1 MVNPLPFILGGVCVA
16 VALASAGQRRQPLD
30 PLPTPP
36 QFRTSVEIVHLDVSV
51 LDRQRRPVRGLKP
64 EDFTVFEDGK
74 PQSIAVFQAVDLPD
88 PEPPSAAWMREVAH
102 DVKSNTDVQERRLFL
117 LIMDDA
123 TIQASPRAITAAR
136 DIARKVIDGLG
147 PSDLAAVV
155 FTRDNRHAQDF
166 TADRAR
172 LLNAASRFTLG
183 FRDMGLWDAEFQRAV
198 PGQDDGYYAFS
209 GNVVEKAV
217 EVLSSLPDRRKSIIY
232 VSQGMPVD
240 LHGTGFASPGLS
252 TIGGASEAMATAL
265 AARVRGQLLRIF
277 EIARR
282 ANVNVYAVDP
292 CGLRVGG
299 EMGGGGKIP
308 LCAPGLEQ
316 DYLRVVAENTGGRA
330 VLDTNDF
337 GPGVTAIFEEN
348 SSYYLLGY
356 QPRDQR
362 FDGKVRRLEV
372 KVNRPDVEVRT
383 RSSYKAEKEK
393 DVRQRQ
399 QASADSPLRVAL
411 AGILPKSDLPL
422 HMSAVPFAI
431 PGKKEAAIALVVGV
445 RQPIRRNEARVV
457 EKVDLQ
463 VGAFDMR
470 SEAKHITSKRM
481 LANVTIRPAASGLG
495 EYEVLTRIDLKPGR
509 YQLRIAA
516 NVGSLLTSGSLY
528 YDVDVPDFSKDG
540 ASLSGLVLSV
550 TPSGEVAPRDAL
562 TAVMPVIPT
571 SRRTFVPTD
580 RVQAFVRV
588 YQGGK
593 DPLTTV
599 PLRVHVLDP
608 KGAPVMDSRPAL
620 APAQFTKDR
629 AANVL
634 VPVQVDRLAAG
645 EYLLVVESEKAKRE
659 VRFRVSR

>member
-1 MVNPLPFILGGVCVA
+1 MMNPLPFILGVVCVA
-16 VALASAGQRRQPLD
+16 VALASADQRRQPLD
-30 PLPTPP
+30 PQPAVP

-64 EDFTVFEDGK
+64 EDFTVLEDGK
-74 PQSIAVFQAVDLPD
+74 LQSIAVFQAVDLPD

-123 TIQASPRAITAAR
+123 TIQASPRAISAAK

-147 PSDLAAVV
+147 PSDLAGVV
-155 FTRDNRHAQDF
+155 FTRDNRYAQDF

-172 LLNAASRFTLG
+172 LLNAAGRFTLG

-240 LHGTGFASPGLS
+240 LHATGFASPGLS

-265 AARVRGQLLRIF
+265 AARVRSQLLRIF

-316 DYLRVVAENTGGRA
+316 DYLRVVVENTGGRA

-422 HMSAVPFAI
+422 QMSAVPFAI
-431 PGKKEAAIALVVGV
+431 PGKKDAAVALVVGV

-463 VGAFDMR
+463 VSAFGVDG
-470 SEAKHITSKRM
+470 KHIASKRL

-495 EYEVLTRIDLKPGR
+495 EYEVLSRVDLKPGR

-540 ASLSGLVLSV
+540 VSLSGLVLSV
-550 TPSGEVAPRDAL
+550 TPGGEVAPRDAL
-562 TAVMPVIPT
+562 TAVMPLIPT
-571 SRRTFVPTD
+571 SHRTFVPTD
-580 RVQAFVRV
+580 RVHAFVRV
-588 YQGGK
+588 YQGGR

-608 KGAPVMDSRPAL
+608 KGAPVMDSRQTL

-634 VPVQVDRLAAG
+634 VPIQIDRLAAG
-645 EYLLVVESEKAKRE
+645 EYLLVVESEQSKRE